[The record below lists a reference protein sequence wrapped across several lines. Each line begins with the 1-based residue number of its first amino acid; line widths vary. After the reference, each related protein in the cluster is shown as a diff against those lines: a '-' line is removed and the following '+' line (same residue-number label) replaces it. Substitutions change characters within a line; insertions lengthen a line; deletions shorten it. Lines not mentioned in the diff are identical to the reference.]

1 MGPKSTDMKRKDGKM
16 RRRGDDKNQLSAF
29 TNNNYS
35 NVSFTEMKVESKF
48 DRSKNYKS

>member
-16 RRRGDDKNQLSAF
+16 RRRGDDKNQVSAF
-29 TNNNYS
+29 TNNKPS
-35 NVSFTEMKVESKF
+35 NVIFTEMKVESKS